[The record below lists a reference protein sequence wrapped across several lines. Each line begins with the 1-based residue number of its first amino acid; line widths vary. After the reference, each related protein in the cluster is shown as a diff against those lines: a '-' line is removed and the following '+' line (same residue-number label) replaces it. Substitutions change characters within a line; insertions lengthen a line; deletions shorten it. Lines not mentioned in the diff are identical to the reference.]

1 MYGSRQ
7 PIVEVRMMKSALFFA
22 TGVLALAAAP
32 ALADNGQVF
41 DVNAHAQAYGSSY
54 PSKAARQ
61 CFNGKFIAGANRAG
75 DKTLYVQAATG
86 AVYRL
91 ELSGGCAALDAAD
104 KLTMRANGADAI
116 CAGATA
122 EMVAR
127 TPAGAKRCSVSEV
140 RPVTSG
146 ELSALATGARR

>member
-1 MYGSRQ
+1 
-7 PIVEVRMMKSALFFA
+7 MKSALFFA
-22 TGVLALAAAP
+22 TAVLALGAAP

-54 PSKAARQ
+54 PAKASRQ

-75 DKTLYVQAATG
+75 EKTLYVQAATG

-91 ELSGGCAALDAAD
+91 ELSGGCAALDAAE
-104 KLTMRANGADAI
+104 KLTLRANGADAI

-122 EMVAR
+122 EMVAQ

-146 ELSALATGARR
+146 ERTALASGAQR

>member
-7 PIVEVRMMKSALFFA
+7 PIVEVQTMKSALIFA
-22 TGVLALAAAP
+22 TAVLALTAAP

-41 DVNAHAQAYGSSY
+41 DVNAHAQAYGSNY
-54 PSKAARQ
+54 PSKATRQ

-75 DKTLYVQAATG
+75 EKLVYVQAASG

-91 ELSGGCAALDAAD
+91 ELSTGCAALDNAE
-104 KLTMRANGADAI
+104 KLTVRANGADAI

-122 EMVAR
+122 EMVAQ
-127 TPAGAKRCSVSEV
+127 TPTGAKRCSVSEV
-140 RPVTSG
+140 RPVTSS
-146 ELSALATGARR
+146 ERTALAAGARR